1 MAFLD
6 FLDPTIVRKA
16 DTSGVEQSKKK
27 IGEAT
32 ESGQALIQQRM
43 AETKAPTVEK
53 VAGPQAGRI
62 DTGFLEAL
70 RGQLPTGMDTMQR
83 MGTQGMQA
91 QQMQAEAAQMSRAA
105 AMGEAP
111 SAAQLLQKQAFEQA
125 IAAQAG
131 AMAGRGYDP
140 AAMRQA
146 QVGGMQLQ
154 AQQAQQAGILA
165 AQEQEKA
172 RSLYADVA
180 AKQVSSQQVGA
191 DLLLR
196 AQQGDVNAQLKIA
209 ELQAGATQT
218 QAELETRAG
227 IAGAQTGSQQ
237 AIAQAELQAGA
248 QAQVNALAQAYMNA
262 GMTGAQAQAAA
273 EQALFKME
281 SERQQQISGAR
292 SQLIG
297 GVIQGAASIGAG
309 MATGG
314 ASAAIPKK

>member
-16 DTSGVEQSKKK
+16 DTRGVEESKKK

-32 ESGQALIQQRM
+32 EAGQALIQQRM
-43 AETKAPTVEK
+43 AETKAPTLEK
-53 VAGPQAGRI
+53 VQGPQAGRI

-83 MGTQGMQA
+83 MGAQGMQA
-91 QQMQAEAAQMSRAA
+91 QQMQTEAAQMARSA

-165 AQEQEKA
+165 LQEQEKA

-248 QAQVNALAQAYMNA
+248 QQQLNALAQAYMNA
-262 GMTGAQAQAAA
+262 GMSGAQAQAAA
-273 EQALFKME
+273 EQALFQME
-281 SERQQQISGAR
+281 SQRQQQVSAGR

-297 GVIQGAASIGAG
+297 GLIGGAATVGAG
-309 MATGG
+309 FAG
-314 ASAAIPKK
+314 KK